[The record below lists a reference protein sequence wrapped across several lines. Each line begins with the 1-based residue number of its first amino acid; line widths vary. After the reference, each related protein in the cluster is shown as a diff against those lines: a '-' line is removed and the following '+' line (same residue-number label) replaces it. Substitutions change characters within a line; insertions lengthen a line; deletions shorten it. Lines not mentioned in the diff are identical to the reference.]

1 MAIKPATPHI
11 DDVETKQFLC
21 RAAFDSAQMIQTSQ
35 FQDQLHHQSSE
46 SMPDLDDSAGL
57 LDNMD
62 PERELE
68 ESDAEVPDA

>member
-1 MAIKPATPHI
+1 
-11 DDVETKQFLC
+11 
-21 RAAFDSAQMIQTSQ
+21 
-35 FQDQLHHQSSE
+35 
-46 SMPDLDDSAGL
+46 MPDLDDSAGL